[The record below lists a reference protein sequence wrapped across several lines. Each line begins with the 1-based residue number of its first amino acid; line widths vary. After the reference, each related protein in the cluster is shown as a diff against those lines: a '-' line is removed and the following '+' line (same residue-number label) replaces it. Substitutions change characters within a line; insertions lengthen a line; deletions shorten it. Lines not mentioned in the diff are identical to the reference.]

1 MTLSMDSKDF
11 LPNNNEDDDDDQS
24 SCNKKPMATTTTTAT
39 TTIDTTVNNQDEYQK
54 AITPRPIRYFIL
66 ISTIIESIIFSGLI
80 FGWPALFYMLKNEQ
94 IYSHLCSSQ
103 NDDNDDGQL
112 SILFD
117 DNNDQ
122 FNNTTIDSIF
132 FVDDTDNNKLNNN
145 NGHNCI
151 PQENILNMAFT
162 IGIFSMGFTS
172 FAWGFLLESKGL
184 RFVRMALNFL
194 ISLGCFLLSITDSES
209 SMQIIPAI
217 IILGLVGVPLRI
229 ANMQIADF
237 FPLKRSTIITLFSG
251 AFSASPVIFVLIKYG
266 YDNWS
271 LSYFWATFTLFI
283 TSITLLPMN
292 TFCLP
297 RLSVRTREKA
307 LLKRFDEY
315 RMKIE
320 ALDMEMNKKKPH
332 FINRKMIKTVSDRI
346 DEQESGKLLIQSIDG
361 NNNSDNDNNNNN
373 NNSKNGTSNN
383 SKKPII
389 VNFSQYQ
396 REKEAARKPGLIKR
410 IFKPLWFSWIN
421 TYMVLYSGSMALWL
435 DRVTDDDR
443 EKGLF
448 TQTFGLVQVSA
459 LIIAPIAGDV
469 LDRIVRRAKDVD
481 DGNRRRLLQAQSGF
495 GPILFT
501 TLTLL
506 GAVICRFFDTSI
518 AVYTSIVFIT
528 ILRALFIAV
537 ASAYLRVRYPACHFN
552 RLNGI
557 MCTIGAFFSLLQFP
571 LFYFES
577 KSDLGAF
584 QVNLVCA
591 ILTVLCLLNPLS
603 LRIGHLQQYL
613 INKEQNYGQSLMMKS
628 TKSSF

>member
-1 MTLSMDSKDF
+1 MTLA
-11 LPNNNEDDDDDQS
+11 NNLHVSPYDEHDNVQLE
-24 SCNKKPMATTTTTAT
+24 SCPKIAT
-39 TTIDTTVNNQDEYQK
+39 NNDEYQK
-54 AITPRPIRYFIL
+54 AITPRSIRYFIL

-94 IYSHLCSSQ
+94 IYSYLCSNNNYN
-103 NDDNDDGQL
+103 NDDDD
-112 SILFD
+112 IDDFD
-117 DNNDQ
+117 INQ
-122 FNNTTIDSIF
+122 TTINPNV
-132 FVDDTDNNKLNNN
+132 FVDKQLQHYGRD
-145 NGHNCI
+145 NCI

-184 RFVRMALNFL
+184 RFVRIALNLL
-194 ISLGCFLLSITDSES
+194 ISVGCFLLSITDSDTS
-209 SMQIIPAI
+209 IRIIPAI

-271 LSYFWATFTLFI
+271 LSYFWATFTLFL
-283 TSITLLPMN
+283 TSITLLPLN

-297 RLSVRTREKA
+297 RLSVRTREKT
-307 LLKRFDEY
+307 LLKRYDEY
-315 RMKIE
+315 CAKIE
-320 ALDMEMNKKKPH
+320 ALDMEMNKGKPH
-332 FINRKMIKTVSDRI
+332 FINNKMLKTITDQMN
-346 DEQESGKLLIQSIDG
+346 EQESNKLLLQQP
-361 NNNSDNDNNNNN
+361 DNNA
-373 NNSKNGTSNN
+373 NSTTKT
-383 SKKPII
+383 PII
-389 VNFSQYQ
+389 VNFSQFQ
-396 REKEAARKPGLIKR
+396 REKEAIRKPNLLKR
-410 IFKPLWFSWIN
+410 IFKPVKTADTENELPLRVSLVSISFLMHQLWFSWIN

-435 DRVTDDDR
+435 DRVTDDNR
-443 EKGLF
+443 EKSQF

-469 LDRIVRRAKDVD
+469 IDRIVRRAQHIQDAN
-481 DGNRRRLLQAQSGF
+481 GRRLMQAQSGF
-495 GPILFT
+495 GPVLFT

-518 AVYTSIVFIT
+518 AVYLSIAFIT

-537 ASAYLRVRYPACHFN
+537 ASAYLRVRYPANHFN

-577 KSDLGAF
+577 KSHLGAF
-584 QVNLVCA
+584 QVNSVCA

-603 LRIGHLQQYL
+603 LRIGSIQKRLIDREQCYGKYL
-613 INKEQNYGQSLMMKS
+613 MESKSNTINNNNNNNNHNNNVIN
-628 TKSSF
+628 